1 MTVAHCIKDID
12 HIVAQLAKI
21 HCLHPVNWTVFFH
34 MIRQHGFHGGQHI
47 LIVEGIA
54 DFSGLP
60 HKGVSGFVAEG
71 VALVVEPF
79 ASGIDPQAAPLMG
92 RPIWR
97 IQPGITAIGIFLHN
111 GAVIGQSRSGP
122 LCQCDAVAVL
132 GQRVSV
138 VIVVVIIGKV
148 LAQQFVCILV
158 CSPLPRMM
166 R

>member
-12 HIVAQLAKI
+12 HIVAQLTKI

-34 MIRQHGFHGGQHI
+34 MIRQHGFRGGQHI

-54 DFSGLP
+54 DFPGCRTRELVDSLLKVSLSSWNRSPRALIHRLP
-60 HKGVSGFVAEG
+60 
-71 VALVVEPF
+71 
-79 ASGIDPQAAPLMG
+79 PLMG

-111 GAVIGQSRSGP
+111 GAVIGQSRFGP

-132 GQRVSV
+132 G
-138 VIVVVIIGKV
+138 
-148 LAQQFVCILV
+148 
-158 CSPLPRMM
+158 
-166 R
+166 